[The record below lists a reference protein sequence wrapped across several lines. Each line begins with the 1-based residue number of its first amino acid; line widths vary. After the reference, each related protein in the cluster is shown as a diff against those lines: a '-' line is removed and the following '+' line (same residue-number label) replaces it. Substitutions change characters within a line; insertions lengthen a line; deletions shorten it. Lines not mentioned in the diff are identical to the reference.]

1 MTFEERKK
9 QMKSYLGKVF
19 TIKIDR
25 PIGFVHQKGE
35 YSITYPVN
43 YGFIPGVYGGD
54 GEELDVYLLGVNE
67 PVDKYTARIVGIIYR
82 ENDVEDKLIAVPDG
96 IIITK
101 EEVEKSVYFQEKYFD
116 TYIEM
121 LDIEFYDCI
130 AQRGRINGLPDKVV
144 ELCKNGVVL
153 FTGQH
158 QFKLYTKEY
167 FQSLIKLL
175 KDNGTKEHSLRLIYN
190 NIEKIEDECGLF
202 LTILHFCKTEN
213 IDLSPKSTLHLRI
226 AKYMDVIEIK
236 VTDMMC

>member
-25 PIGFVHQKGE
+25 PIGFVHQKDD

-43 YGFIPGVYGGD
+43 YGFIPGVFGGD
-54 GEELDVYLLGVNE
+54 GEELDVYLLGVDE
-67 PVDKYTARIVGIIYR
+67 PVDKYTARIVGIVYR
-82 ENDVEDKLIAVPDG
+82 EDDVKDKLIAVPDG

-101 EEVEKSVYFQEKYFD
+101 EEVEKSTHFQEQFFD
-116 TYIEM
+116 THIEM
-121 LDIEFYDCI
+121 LDIKFYDCI
-130 AQRGRINGLPDKVV
+130 AQQGRISGLPNKVV

-153 FTGQH
+153 YTGQL

-175 KDNGTKEHSLRLIYN
+175 EDNGTKEYSIRLIYN
-190 NIEKIEDECGLF
+190 NIEIIEDECGLV

-213 IDLSPKSTLHLRI
+213 TDLPPDAAFKLRI
-226 AKYMDVIEIK
+226 ITYLDVVEIK
-236 VTDMMC
+236 VLKIKY